1 MYLKGFAAAQFY
13 NTSLAGDCLEETLG
27 RPLTE
32 LVALYNPFNANT
44 ASAAVLRD
52 NLPTLPA
59 DEACAIIYAAIQ
71 VNFPDNMVNEPITF
85 PAAAW
90 SNCRDL
96 WHQEWDEYVTPA
108 MAIDA
113 NIAIQSLA
121 ELERHR
127 ADPAYTLEQM
137 DAAVLAAVKAVYRFK
152 DALHAAFKAALD
164 ATRTTKMF
172 SSWPC

>member
-1 MYLKGFAAAQFY
+1 MCLRGFTAAQFY
-13 NTSLAGDCLEETLG
+13 STALAGEYLEETLG
-27 RPLTE
+27 RPLIE
-32 LVALYNPFNANT
+32 VEALYSRLNANT
-44 ASAAVLRD
+44 ASAIILRD

-113 NIAIQSLA
+113 NIAIQSQA
-121 ELERHR
+121 ELEKHR
-127 ADPAYTLEQM
+127 ADPAYTVLQM
-137 DAAVLAAVKAVYRFK
+137 DAAVLPAVKAVYRFK
-152 DALHAAFKAALD
+152 NAIHDAFKAALAANPD
-164 ATRTTKMF
+164 DEK
-172 SSWPC
+172 CGL

>member
-1 MYLKGFAAAQFY
+1 MYLKGFATAQFY
-13 NTSLAGDCLEETLG
+13 NPSLAGDCLEETLG
-27 RPLTE
+27 RPFEE
-32 LVALYNPFNANT
+32 LVALYDFRKTNT
-44 ASAAVLRD
+44 ASNAVLRG

-71 VNFPDNMVNEPITF
+71 VNFPDNMVNEPISF

-121 ELERHR
+121 ELEKHR
-127 ADPAYTLEQM
+127 ADPVYTVLQM

-152 DALHAAFKAALD
+152 DAIHAAFEAALAAKPD
-164 ATRTTKMF
+164 DEE
-172 SSWPC
+172 CVL